1 MPRFSARSRGQL
13 ATCHRDLRRLF
24 DRVIETFDCTILEGH
39 RSTERQAQL
48 VREGKSK
55 VRLSKHNYRPS
66 LAVDVAPYPID
77 WENTERFETFAAHV
91 LATAAQLKIGIR
103 WGGDWAGVWDG
114 EGERPKQ
121 TFDDLVHFEIK
132 PCPLD

>member
-1 MPRFSARSRGQL
+1 MARFSARSRSQL
-13 ATCHRDLRRLF
+13 ETCHKDLRRLF
-24 DRVIETFDCTILEGH
+24 DRVIVSWDCTILEGH

-77 WENTERFETFAAHV
+77 WEDTERFVEFGLYV
-91 LATAAQLKIGIR
+91 LQVARDLGLSIR
-103 WGGDWAGVWDG
+103 WGGDWDG
-114 EGERPKQ
+114 DGDLTDQ
-121 TFDDLVHFEIK
+121 SFNDLVHFEIK

>member
-1 MPRFSARSRGQL
+1 MARFSARSRGQL

-91 LATAAQLKIGIR
+91 LATAEQLKISIR

-114 EGERPKQ
+114 EGKRPKQ